1 MLDSN
6 IKHKDSVLHEVI
18 EENGKF
24 SEGIIYP
31 ITRYDN
37 ILNSPKVT
45 KDITEAN
52 NPPFLLFAS
61 EEDDILDTD
70 VYKLINN
77 GNPW

>member
-6 IKHKDSVLHEVI
+6 IKHEDAVLHEVI

-52 NPPFLLFAS
+52 NAPFLLFAS